1 MKRIALAALF
11 ALTTTAFAM
20 PAAYACGHDMAI
32 DEAELDWGNSVA
44 TAEEQLNGSAY
55 AEAIREAVSAHPL
68 LGRRSMKWKKS
79 DDAEV
84 RRGAMVVAV
93 ATVRLDGKVYLSKT
107 AKTTRSKSVATKNLK
122 WARKTLTAL
131 YKADT
136 DDVEIKAYWAE
147 AMTTSASAKDRA
159 KAKGALM
166 ELAKEDLLTSG
177 QAWSALAK
185 LHKESGATAEADA
198 AVSRCMA
205 MSGDD
210 AEMCGTPAERAALN

>member
-107 AKTTRSKSVATKNLK
+107 AKTTRSKSVAKKNLR

-131 YKADT
+131 HTADR

-147 AMTTSASAKDRA
+147 AMATSSGAKDRA

-177 QAWSALAK
+177 QAWAALAK
-185 LHKESGATAEADA
+185 LHKEAGATSEHDA

-210 AEMCGTPAERAALN
+210 AQMCGSPMEQAALN